1 MKWDYL
7 KENIYYW
14 DGSWRDI
21 YIKDTSKDDWE
32 KWISFVNNNYR
43 IEWHNPI
50 TDKLETKI
58 DFKVIEDNFE
68 GNSEYV
74 TTANVFIEEIQI
86 NAHFFTA
93 TEIENDIDPRE
104 FNSNDDHFKLMNYLK
119 AISKLLKKQVILTP
133 ENSNEI
139 ILLTVNLDEIV
150 INNDTAPG
158 NWPINIRI

>member
-1 MKWDYL
+1 MEWDYL
-7 KENIYYW
+7 KENLYHW

-32 KWISFVNNNYR
+32 KWISFVNEYYR
-43 IEWHNPI
+43 IEWYNPI
-50 TDKLETKI
+50 TDILETKI
-58 DFKVIEDNFE
+58 DFKVIKDIFE

-74 TTANVFIEEIQI
+74 TTANVFIEDIQI

-93 TEIENDIDPRE
+93 NEIENDIDPRE
-104 FNSNDDHFKLMNYLK
+104 FNSKDDHFKLMNYLK
-119 AISKLLKKQVILTP
+119 AISKLLRKQVILTP

-150 INNDTAPG
+150 ISNDISPG
-158 NWPINIRI
+158 SWPINIRN